1 MKIIKK
7 ICNIIF
13 IILSI
18 IALIGF
24 VIIPFFKNE
33 KFNVLLQV
41 TWYLSG
47 AILFIN
53 TCLPRKNKKQKS
65 NYTELPKTFTGIFK
79 FIGESFSNVAGLS
92 LIIFLS
98 SMFLINHY
106 ELQFYD
112 VPLMIFVL
120 ILVIFIGSIYVIYK
134 YRSIFNNFDA
144 NQKRNNNI
152 QMLVSML
159 FYTLVDLLYLFIVK
173 DVIAGQYIVGIIAIL
188 IIFYNSTKSFIKNE
202 KPIIFSIVKDVL
214 FGLSITTY
222 LIFIIEDSSLQ
233 TIVTSIVSAVFGGYI
248 TLLGV
253 AWTIKDNNEKR
264 NADERKSK
272 MPYLYLYKE
281 QTDSTFKSFSPIP
294 DQASNK
300 LYADTKRCV
309 SINDFIVKN
318 SNNSDCIPIG
328 FYINDKIFKFE
339 NTSFVERGSIIN
351 IITTIRYTLTSD
363 TSSINMFLVIEDT
376 IGNCYKYYCEM
387 ECLKSGGTYSYETKD
402 SIKKV
407 PLVEYTVTNIGLPQ
421 LINKY

>member
-7 ICNIIF
+7 NCNVVF
-13 IILSI
+13 ITLSV

-24 VIIPFFKNE
+24 MIIPFLKNE
-33 KFNVLLQV
+33 KFDVFLQV

-47 AILFIN
+47 AILLIN

-112 VPLMIFVL
+112 VHLMIFVL

-144 NQKRNNNI
+144 NKKRNNNI
-152 QMLVSML
+152 QMIVSML
-159 FYTLVDLLYLFIVK
+159 FYTLIDLLYLFIVN
-173 DVIAGQYIVGIIAIL
+173 DIIAGQYIVGIIAIL
-188 IIFYNSTKSFIKNE
+188 IIFYNSTKSFIKSE
-202 KPIIFSIVKDVL
+202 KPIIFSIVQDVL

-264 NADERKSK
+264 TEDERKSK
-272 MPYLYLYKE
+272 IPYLYLSKE
-281 QTDSTFKSFSPIP
+281 QTDSTFKSFGPIL
-294 DQASNK
+294 DQAFKEFNS
-300 LYADTKRCV
+300 DTEHCF

-328 FYINDKIFKFE
+328 FYINDKLFKFD
-339 NTSFVERGSIIN
+339 NTFFVERGSLIKIQ
-351 IITTIRYTLTSD
+351 TTIRHSLNTDVSNISLSL
-363 TSSINMFLVIEDT
+363 IIEDT
-376 IGNCYKYYCEM
+376 IGNWYKYSCEM
-387 ECLKSGGTYSYETKD
+387 KYDSTYSVLSRD
-402 SIKKV
+402 NKKQV
-407 PLVEYTVTNIGLPQ
+407 PLAEYTVVSIGLPQ
-421 LINKY
+421 LINKH

>member
-7 ICNIIF
+7 ICNVVF
-13 IILSI
+13 ITLSV

-24 VIIPFFKNE
+24 VIIPFLKNE
-33 KFNVLLQV
+33 KFDVLLQV

-47 AILFIN
+47 AILLIN
-53 TCLPRKNKKQKS
+53 ACLPRKNKKQKS

-79 FIGESFSNVAGLS
+79 FIGESFLNVAGLS

-112 VPLMIFVL
+112 VHLMIFVL

-159 FYTLVDLLYLFIVK
+159 FYTLIDLLYLFIVK
-173 DVIAGQYIVGIIAIL
+173 DIITGQYIVGIIAIL
-188 IIFYNSTKSFIKNE
+188 IIFYNSTKSFIKSE
-202 KPIIFSIVKDVL
+202 KPIIFSIVQDVL

-264 NADERKSK
+264 MQEERKNK
-272 MPYLYLYKE
+272 IPYL
-281 QTDSTFKSFSPIP
+281 TISHNIASFECRSFDHILIN
-294 DQASNK
+294 AYTEVTEK
-300 LYADTKRCV
+300 TKCLFL
-309 SINDFIVKN
+309 IDDFIIKN
-318 SNNSDCIPIG
+318 SQNSDCIPFG
-328 FYINDKIFKFE
+328 YMLNGKLFKFD
-339 NTSFVERGSIIN
+339 TQPFIERNISVK
-351 IITTIRYTLTSD
+351 IITTHNTVYVSELD
-363 TSSINMFLVIEDT
+363 TPIVSLVLKDVL
-376 IGNCYKYYCEM
+376 GNFYKYDCI
-387 ECLKSGGTYSYETKD
+387 LKSIESRYIISDNDKQIPEYSF
-402 SIKKV
+402 KV
-407 PLVEYTVTNIGLPQ
+407 VNIGLPK
-421 LINKY
+421 LLS

>member
-7 ICNIIF
+7 ICNVVF
-13 IILSI
+13 ITLSV

-24 VIIPFFKNE
+24 VIIPFLKNE
-33 KFNVLLQV
+33 KFDVLLQV

-79 FIGESFSNVAGLS
+79 FIRESFSNVAGLS

-112 VPLMIFVL
+112 VHLMIFVL

-144 NQKRNNNI
+144 NQKKNNNI

-159 FYTLVDLLYLFIVK
+159 FYTLIDLLYLFIVK
-173 DVIAGQYIVGIIAIL
+173 DIITGQYIVGIIAIL
-188 IIFYNSTKSFIKNE
+188 IIFYNSTKSFIKSE
-202 KPIIFSIVKDVL
+202 KPIIFSIVQDVL

-264 NADERKSK
+264 TEDERKSK
-272 MPYLYLYKE
+272 IPYLYLSKE
-281 QTDSTFKSFSPIP
+281 QTDSTFKSFGPIL
-294 DQASNK
+294 DQAFKEFNS
-300 LYADTKRCV
+300 DTEQCF

-328 FYINDKIFKFE
+328 FYINDKLFKFD
-339 NTSFVERGSIIN
+339 NTFFVERGSLMKIQ
-351 IITTIRYTLTSD
+351 TTIRHSLNIDVSNI
-363 TSSINMFLVIEDT
+363 SLSLIIEDT
-376 IGNCYKYYCEM
+376 IGNWYKYYCEM
-387 ECLKSGGTYSYETKD
+387 KYDSTYSVLSRD
-402 SIKKV
+402 NKKQV
-407 PLVEYTVTNIGLPQ
+407 PLSEYTVISIGLPQ
-421 LINKY
+421 LINKH